1 MTGRLIE
8 LELSIDSEARRLVA
22 NRDADALVKDYEG
35 KQFSL
40 ESSLL
45 EGFSVGSF
53 RAAAAAIA
61 AAWSLE
67 VKGKVVR
74 PEQLALVPSPRRSLP
89 AARATV
95 LSAMA
100 TLGLGMSSSWG
111 SLRPNPAWDN
121 TGAEL
126 ADTSVRLRI
135 LELAVSH
142 SVDYSW
148 YRWPW
153 NICFSSPKW

>member
-1 MTGRLIE
+1 MLRKPESVTAALRKSKVFLPSVEI
-8 LELSIDSEARRLVA
+8 LRNAAPALFSSQDKS
-22 NRDADALVKDYEG
+22 DADALVKDYEG

-61 AAWSLE
+61 AAWTLE
-67 VKGKVVR
+67 VDGKVVR

-126 ADTSVRLRI
+126 ADTSVRLRSD
-135 LELAVSH
+135 AG
-142 SVDYSW
+142 
-148 YRWPW
+148 RA
-153 NICFSSPKW
+153 